1 MPRNNQPPELTQ
13 LTLLGEQQ
21 GFTMSSDDAVGQ
33 LLRALCRSRPGG
45 RFLELGT
52 GIGLSLSWM
61 ISGMTEEAQ
70 LISLDNDAV
79 LTAIVKQVIKDSAA
93 VQILTTDGDQ
103 WLVDYVGPKFDLIFA
118 DTWPGKY
125 RLLEETLDL
134 LVEGG
139 IYIIDDMLPQPNW
152 PDGHEQKAGELRS
165 RLFAHP
171 NLLVAELPFR
181 MIG

>member
-33 LLRALCRSRPGG
+33 LLRVLCRSRPGG

-79 LTAIVKQVIKDSAA
+79 LTAHS
-93 VQILTTDGDQ
+93 T
-103 WLVDYVGPKFDLIFA
+103 Y
-118 DTWPGKY
+118 
-125 RLLEETLDL
+125 
-134 LVEGG
+134 
-139 IYIIDDMLPQPNW
+139 
-152 PDGHEQKAGELRS
+152 
-165 RLFAHP
+165 
-171 NLLVAELPFR
+171 
-181 MIG
+181 